1 MVTTRGKN
9 DDDDAVATVVTHDV
23 AVDDKDEASVSEL
36 ILFSHDLVD
45 YDSSEEFVSL
55 GKDVVDLPVPSDST
69 PVTSNAGKDEQV
81 IKPKQVIREKDK
93 ASAAEKKQLKR
104 RIRTLEEKV
113 DSLLLKKSQSDSQ
126 VKKQVKELNTKLRAA
141 EKSKKTLQDI
151 NDVLFKA
158 RGDLKEAVAI
168 EKEKLSDAESRMKAL
183 RRKVVRMEKKA
194 TEDVI
199 TPQVNAVEVSKLKRQ
214 LEYSIKETNKFVSEN
229 SKLKTKL
236 QNSESKMTI
245 LKVTAA
251 SNKDDNT
258 LRRLELKKE
267 MEELAI
273 TRAKQRLEEKI
284 LFEREKAE
292 IKKRQFEAK
301 ASASEASKKAK
312 VDLKLKEANAKSE
325 LFEKR
330 KNTAY
335 YHSNA
340 VRLLSYFVN
349 FYMLKFRFCL
359 TFKKEQY
366 FPSNSSKP
374 STGCT
379 K

>member
-1 MVTTRGKN
+1 M
-9 DDDDAVATVVTHDV
+9 
-23 AVDDKDEASVSEL
+23 
-36 ILFSHDLVD
+36 
-45 YDSSEEFVSL
+45 
-55 GKDVVDLPVPSDST
+55 
-69 PVTSNAGKDEQV
+69 
-81 IKPKQVIREKDK
+81 
-93 ASAAEKKQLKR
+93 
-104 RIRTLEEKV
+104 
-113 DSLLLKKSQSDSQ
+113 
-126 VKKQVKELNTKLRAA
+126 
-141 EKSKKTLQDI
+141 
-151 NDVLFKA
+151 
-158 RGDLKEAVAI
+158 
-168 EKEKLSDAESRMKAL
+168 
-183 RRKVVRMEKKA
+183 
-194 TEDVI
+194 
-199 TPQVNAVEVSKLKRQ
+199 NAVEVSKLKRQ

-229 SKLKTKL
+229 SKLKIKL
-236 QNSESKMTI
+236 QNSESKMSI
-245 LKVTAA
+245 LKITAA
-251 SNKDDNT
+251 SNREDANVRK
-258 LRRLELKKE
+258 LELKKE

-330 KNTAY
+330 RETAY

-340 VRLLSYFVN
+340 VRLLWYFVN

-366 FPSNSSKP
+366 FSSNSSKP

-379 K
+379 R